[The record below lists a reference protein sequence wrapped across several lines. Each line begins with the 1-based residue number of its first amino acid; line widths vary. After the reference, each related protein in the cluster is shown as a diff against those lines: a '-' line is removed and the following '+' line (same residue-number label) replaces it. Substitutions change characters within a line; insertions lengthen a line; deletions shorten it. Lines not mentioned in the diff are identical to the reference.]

1 MNEEMI
7 NINYKLDKEI
17 LDDTNITIEEIYKNA
32 SEGVLKC
39 LIKNNANV
47 LNFSQL
53 DGLINRIIDKLYD
66 FDISVLYK
74 TVIYLRYSSID
85 EFKEIVNSFIENIYE
100 YEFAND
106 YLTDFLYT
114 IEISMELYRPIIIN
128 AILNDQDILMSIG
141 KYSIGQDI
149 IDKDSISTYKKVIED
164 ELICHSG
171 LL

>member
-17 LDDTNITIEEIYKNA
+17 LDDTNITTEEIYKNA

-47 LNFSQL
+47 LKFSQL
-53 DGLINRIIDKLYD
+53 EGLINRIIDRLYD

-85 EFKEIVNSFIENIYE
+85 EFKEIVNSFIEKIYE
-100 YEFAND
+100 YEFAED
-106 YLTDFLYT
+106 DLTDFLYT
-114 IEISMELYRPIIIN
+114 VEIGMELYRPIIVN
-128 AILNDQDILMSIG
+128 AILNDQDILIAIG

-149 IDKDSISTYKKVIED
+149 INNDTISTYKKVIED
-164 ELICHSG
+164 ELI
-171 LL
+171 

>member
-17 LDDTNITIEEIYKNA
+17 LDDTNITTEEIYKNA

-47 LNFSQL
+47 LKFSQL
-53 DGLINRIIDKLYD
+53 EGLINRIIDRLYD

-85 EFKEIVNSFIENIYE
+85 EFKEIVNSFIEKIYE
-100 YEFAND
+100 YEFAED
-106 YLTDFLYT
+106 DLTDFLYT
-114 IEISMELYRPIIIN
+114 VEIGMELYRPIIVN
-128 AILNDQDILMSIG
+128 AILNDQDILIAIG

-149 IDKDSISTYKKVIED
+149 INNDTISTYKKAIED
-164 ELICHSG
+164 ELI
-171 LL
+171 

>member
-7 NINYKLDKEI
+7 NINYKLYKEI
-17 LDDTNITIEEIYKNA
+17 LDDTNITTEEIYKNA

-47 LNFSQL
+47 LKFSQL
-53 DGLINRIIDKLYD
+53 EGLINRIIDRLYD

-85 EFKEIVNSFIENIYE
+85 EFKEIVNSFIEKIYE
-100 YEFAND
+100 YEFAED
-106 YLTDFLYT
+106 DLTDFLYT
-114 IEISMELYRPIIIN
+114 VEIGMELYRPIIVS
-128 AILNDQDILMSIG
+128 AILNDQDILIAIG

-149 IDKDSISTYKKVIED
+149 INNDTISTYKKAIED
-164 ELICHSG
+164 ELI
-171 LL
+171 